1 MMKRYEVSASQW
13 RRMEGFLPG
22 RAGHVGVTAKDN
34 RQFVNGVPRLHE
46 GKPMGAAQRSPVE
59 RPAPWVRQ
67 LEEHPQAFHP
77 LGQSRV
83 MGEDIPTPAG

>member
-1 MMKRYEVSASQW
+1 MMKRYEVSPSQW

-22 RAGHVGVTAKDN
+22 RAGHVGIAAKEN

-46 GKPMGAAQRSPVE
+46 GKPMGAAQWGSMEGPPR
-59 RPAPWVRQ
+59 RVRQ
-67 LEEHPQAFHP
+67 LEERPQAFHP

-83 MGEDIPTPAG
+83 VGEDIPTPAG